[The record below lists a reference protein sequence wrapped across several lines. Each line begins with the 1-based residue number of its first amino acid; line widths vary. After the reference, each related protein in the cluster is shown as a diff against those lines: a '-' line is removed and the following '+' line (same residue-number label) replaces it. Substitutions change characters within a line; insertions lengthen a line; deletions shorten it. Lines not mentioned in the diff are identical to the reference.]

1 MAGKFEAFVDSDSS
15 FRFRL
20 LAPDG
25 AVMAVSGP
33 YQDKAALAAGIAVVR
48 ECAGTGLVTDLCSTP
63 GPQPARHPPA
73 SLLRRRNRP
82 RLHHGPS
89 ATTSASPPEG
99 TPLFSPRAR
108 GGRAPGPA
116 GPPRSADP
124 KKFSKFFRWRV
135 TLYVPAAI
143 TPM

>member
-33 YQDKAALAAGIAVVR
+33 YQDKAALAAGIAAVR

-63 GPQPARHPPA
+63 GAATRQAPARVPA
-73 SLLRRRNRP
+73 P
-82 RLHHGPS
+82 AEEP
-89 ATTSASPPEG
+89 AT
-99 TPLFSPRAR
+99 
-108 GGRAPGPA
+108 A
-116 GPPRSADP
+116 GPCKP
-124 KKFSKFFRWRV
+124 
-135 TLYVPAAI
+135 
-143 TPM
+143 

>member
-33 YQDKAALAAGIAVVR
+33 YQDKAALAAGIAAVR

-63 GPQPARHPPA
+63 GAATRQAPARVPA
-73 SLLRRRNRP
+73 PAEEPATAAPRTECDDQRVPAGGHTFVLAKGPRRQGTRP
-82 RLHHGPS
+82 RW
-89 ATTSASPPEG
+89 TASV
-99 TPLFSPRAR
+99 R
-108 GGRAPGPA
+108 
-116 GPPRSADP
+116 
-124 KKFSKFFRWRV
+124 
-135 TLYVPAAI
+135 
-143 TPM
+143 